1 MPSKMKFSK
10 QSAIFPALSHPF
22 SRQGKDIISIFIC
35 MILVILASQSNAFDF
50 LIDTHL
56 GRLGLIGAILT
67 ISYMNHIF
75 GAAISLFLVMA
86 FAVNYDRREGLE
98 NKEMKIN
105 HENNNDVHCGEYLLN
120 CPDCKLKGNGSFCDK
135 HALLCNEKNNKK
147 SSIVQAVESM
157 CGLQKKEKEG
167 FEVFGD
173 DVNSVILKERQLQLG
188 DGSNISKVKSSS
200 SSNVS
205 PFDQSF
211 SSHFG
216 TEY

>member
-1 MPSKMKFSK
+1 MPSKIKFSK
-10 QSAIFPALSHPF
+10 LSKTFPTF
-22 SRQGKDIISIFIC
+22 SRQKKDIVSIFIC

-56 GRLGLIGAILT
+56 GRLGLIGAVLSIC
-67 ISYMNHIF
+67 YMNHIF

-98 NKEMKIN
+98 NEKQNITTDN
-105 HENNNDVHCGEYLLN
+105 NNNDVICGEYLLN
-120 CPDCKLKGNGSFCDK
+120 CPDCKSKGNGTFCEK
-135 HALLCNEKNNKK
+135 HASLCSGYKKK
-147 SSIVQAVESM
+147 SNIVQAVESM
-157 CGLQKKEKEG
+157 CGLQKKDKKEG
-167 FEVFGD
+167 FGGFGD
-173 DVNSVILKERQLQLG
+173 DVNSVILKERQIQLG

-205 PFDQSF
+205 PFEQSF
-211 SSHFG
+211 NHSLG